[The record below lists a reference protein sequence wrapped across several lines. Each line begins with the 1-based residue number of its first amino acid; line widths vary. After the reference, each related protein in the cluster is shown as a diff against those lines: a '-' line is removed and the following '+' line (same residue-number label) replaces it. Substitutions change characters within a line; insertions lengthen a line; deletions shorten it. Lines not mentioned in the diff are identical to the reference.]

1 MQLIVIIIVLLSF
14 IGVYINKYSVSNLLR
29 SELLKPELFVI
40 DNEELI
46 EEIEKNKY
54 VVQPKKEI
62 NKDAQKKLYDEIGN
76 EISDNKTIME
86 AGKLILGTT
95 VTSGSEPYSKPG
107 NWAGNAGPARD
118 INGFTENFTSY
129 KNNYPYKNE
138 EFKDINST
146 DFLKSKT
153 EQPLNRSKGNS
164 YIGSEVFQGDA
175 AKLKDVKINYTRRAI
190 DILKNRVTFENKD
203 LPDTQ
208 KIQSKEVLIRNSKKI
223 ANVLPSF
230 IETRNVPD
238 LNSIQSNRDKI
249 HANDQVSAGRISQVV
264 NSSIFNLK

>member
-29 SELLKPELFVI
+29 SELSSVPNEKLIDEIIIPEKY
-40 DNEELI
+40 NES
-46 EEIEKNKY
+46 NKETKE
-54 VVQPKKEI
+54 PKI
-62 NKDAQKKLYDEIGN
+62 TYDEIGN
-76 EISDNKTIME
+76 EISDIKTIMQ

-138 EFKDINST
+138 EFKDINSA

-203 LPDTQ
+203 LPDMQ

-230 IETRNVPD
+230 IETRNVPN
-238 LNSIQSNRDKI
+238 LNSIQSNLDKI
-249 HANDQVSAGRISQVV
+249 HANDQVSVGRISQVV
-264 NSSIFNLK
+264 NSTIFNLK